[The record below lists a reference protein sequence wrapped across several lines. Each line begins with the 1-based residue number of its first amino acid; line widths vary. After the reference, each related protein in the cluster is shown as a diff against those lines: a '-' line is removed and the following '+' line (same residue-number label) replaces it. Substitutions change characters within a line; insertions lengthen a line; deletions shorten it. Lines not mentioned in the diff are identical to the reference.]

1 MDEPDQGVAS
11 PSAKGWMQGAGSG
24 ESKPEPVNL
33 MPETGHQASDVTA
46 DLQES

>member
-1 MDEPDQGVAS
+1 MEEADQGVVT
-11 PSAKGWMQGAGSG
+11 PSDKGWTEGVGSG
-24 ESKPEPVNL
+24 ESEPEPVDL